1 MMNLS
6 PGKERKSVYKK
17 GRTRT
22 SIIHENFD
30 EEDGTARSMLPRN
43 LWKSRK
49 EYQDFTLK
57 TFRKHIYQERLK
69 QLAAPYWQ
77 HKRNEAG
84 EKKRREDTGPDGE
97 KFVAD
102 SGYAGEPDKIVM
114 TRDEQ
119 TPEFKEFLA
128 RCKNRGETFHWR
140 LKAFNI
146 LGGRFRHGTGVENR
160 MELHRMAVDVVVGV
174 IQYDYENGHP
184 PFDVR

>member
-1 MMNLS
+1 MHDITLFR
-6 PGKERKSVYKK
+6 G
-17 GRTRT
+17 
-22 SIIHENFD
+22 
-30 EEDGTARSMLPRN
+30 GTT
-43 LWKSRK
+43 
-49 EYQDFTLK
+49 EQDVSDRDHTALYFQVK
-57 TFRKHIYQERLK
+57 
-69 QLAAPYWQ
+69 
-77 HKRNEAG
+77 
-84 EKKRREDTGPDGE
+84 DGE

-146 LGGRFRHGTGVENR
+146 LGGRFRHGTSVENR